1 MQTEEGLLISELAQ
15 KSGVTVRT
23 IRYYIQEGLLPQP
36 DTRGR
41 YSVYDEDYLAR
52 LELIQRLKDAF
63 LPLKEIKRRIEN
75 LTDQE
80 IKQLLALSSDDFKQK
95 LSEDNIPEMHEIT
108 EGSSDAL
115 SYIAR
120 ILDAHN
126 EDDERTR
133 VQSPSRRLN
142 RPPEPRPYDI
152 RRESRW
158 QRIEI
163 MPGIELH
170 IREHLLKRY
179 KTNIEMAVQEI
190 ANIFKNTI

>member
-1 MQTEEGLLISELAQ
+1 MYTDEGLLISELAQ

-23 IRYYIQEGLLPQP
+23 IRYYIQQGLLPSP

-41 YSVYDEDYLAR
+41 YSIYDEDYLAR
-52 LELIQRLKDAF
+52 LELIQRLKDAY
-63 LPLKEIKRRIEN
+63 LPLKEIKRRIGK
-75 LTDQE
+75 LTDEE
-80 IKQLLALSSDDFKQK
+80 IKGLLALNTDDFNLQFA
-95 LSEDNIPEMHEIT
+95 EDSNK
-108 EGSSDAL
+108 EGASVGEDSSDAL
-115 SYIAR
+115 TYIAR

-126 EDDERTR
+126 EDDGRPR
-133 VQSPSRRLN
+133 IQSPSRNLN
-142 RPPEPRPYDI
+142 KPPEPRPYEI

-179 KTNIEMAVQEI
+179 KANIDRAVQEI
-190 ANIFKNTI
+190 TKLFKHSI

>member
-1 MQTEEGLLISELAQ
+1 MYTDEGLMISELAE

-23 IRYYIQEGLLPQP
+23 IRYYIQQGLLPQP

-41 YSVYDEDYLAR
+41 YSIYDEDYLSR

-75 LTDQE
+75 LTNEE
-80 IKQLLALSSDDFKQK
+80 IKRLLALSSDDFNLQFA
-95 LSEDNIPEMHEIT
+95 EDSSKELQNVAEE
-108 EGSSDAL
+108 SSDAL
-115 SYIAR
+115 TYIAR

-126 EDDERTR
+126 EDDERPR

-142 RPPEPRPYDI
+142 RPPEPRPYET

-158 QRIEI
+158 QRIEV

-179 KTNIEMAVQEI
+179 KTNIDRAVQEI
-190 ANIFKNTI
+190 TKIFKHTI